1 MKTGLRNLLFLV
13 CGTLLGGFLVLKFP
27 VQAQSPAAAGQ
38 ADAQTAPMDAA
49 ALTAAVTQ
57 LKNSAPN
64 QSHVM
69 GDVAFM
75 FSNVWFAAQQK
86 NWPLANYYLNET
98 QGRLRWMVRINPMPK
113 GPTGAVD
120 IQAIFA
126 PVDANVLPMVR
137 QAIQNKDAAQFAA
150 AYKQM
155 LASCYACHVSTG
167 RPFLKPTIPTA
178 APQSIINYDPDGK
191 LPE

>member
-1 MKTGLRNLLFLV
+1 MKTGIVGFCLLMF
-13 CGTLLGGFLVLKFP
+13 GFLLGGVVISKFP
-27 VQAQSPAAAGQ
+27 VHAQSDTQ
-38 ADAQTAPMDAA
+38 SAPMDAA

-75 FSNVWFAAQQK
+75 FSNVWFAGQKK
-86 NWPLANYYLNET
+86 NWPLANYYLSET
-98 QGRLRWMVRINPMPK
+98 EGRLRWMVRINPMPK
-113 GPTGAVD
+113 GPTGVVD
-120 IQAIFA
+120 IQAIFG
-126 PVDANVLPMVR
+126 PIDMNVLPMVR
-137 QAIQNKDAAQFAA
+137 QAIQNKDSAQFSS

-155 LASCYACHVSTG
+155 LAACYQCHVSTG
-167 RPFLKPTIPTA
+167 RPFLRPTIPTDP
-178 APQSIINYDPDGK
+178 PQSIINYDPDGK

>member
-1 MKTGLRNLLFLV
+1 MKATLRSLLFLF
-13 CGTLLGGFLVLKFP
+13 CGAVLGALLVLKFP
-27 VQAQSPAAAGQ
+27 VHAQAPAAAQ
-38 ADAQTAPMDAA
+38 SDAQTPTMDLA

-69 GDVAFM
+69 ADVALM
-75 FSNVWFAAQQK
+75 FSNVWYAADKK

-98 QGRLRWMVRINPMPK
+98 EGRLRWMIRINPMPK

-120 IQAIFA
+120 IQAIFG
-126 PVDANVLPMVR
+126 PVDANVIPMVR
-137 QAIQNKDAAQFAA
+137 QAIQAKDSAQFAT

-155 LASCYACHVSTG
+155 LAQCYACHVSTG
-167 RPFLKPTIPTA
+167 RPYLKPTIPTTP
-178 APQSIINYDPDGK
+178 PQSIINYDPDGTV
-191 LPE
+191 PQ